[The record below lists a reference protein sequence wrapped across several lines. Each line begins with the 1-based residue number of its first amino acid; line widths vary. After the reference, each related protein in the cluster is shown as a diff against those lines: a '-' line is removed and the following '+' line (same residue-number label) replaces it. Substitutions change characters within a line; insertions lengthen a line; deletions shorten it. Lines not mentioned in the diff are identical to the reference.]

1 MLCATFA
8 LLAACGDSGAQS
20 PFTWRSPLPQGDSLC
35 AVVWTG
41 TQAVAVGSTGR
52 VLVSPDGLS
61 WTVGKAGTQRRLSGI
76 AWTGTQLVDVGD
88 SGVVV
93 TSPDAVTWTQQV
105 SGTTRAL
112 YSVCAA
118 DTMLVA
124 AGDRGTV
131 RISPFDRG

>member
-1 MLCATFA
+1 
-8 LLAACGDSGAQS
+8 
-20 PFTWRSPLPQGDSLC
+20 
-35 AVVWTG
+35 
-41 TQAVAVGSTGR
+41 
-52 VLVSPDGLS
+52 
-61 WTVGKAGTQRRLSGI
+61 
-76 AWTGTQLVDVGD
+76 
-88 SGVVV
+88 VVV